1 MAQLRLIRLR
11 LAKFRQA
18 KVSKKAMAVEALVL
32 LAMARLALIVVP
44 FPRLA
49 HLIGTFVSPQD
60 PRVALAHAGTAPEQ
74 AELAATIG
82 RIVLLAANAAPFR
95 AVCLPQALAAR
106 AMLSRRGIASVLS
119 FGAARGDDKPFDTHA
134 WLDAAGVEV
143 TGYPVAND
151 FTRIACFI

>member
-1 MAQLRLIRLR
+1 MGQLRLIRLR

-32 LAMARLALIVVP
+32 LAIARLALVVIP

-49 HLIGTFVSPQD
+49 RLIGTFVLPQD
-60 PRVALAHAGTAPEQ
+60 PRVALAHAGAAPVQ
-74 AELAATIG
+74 AELATTIG

-119 FGAARGDDKPFDTHA
+119 FGAARGDDKLFETHA

-151 FTRIACFI
+151 FTRIACFV